1 MKDGETEDKVIQQI
15 RKLQALADRGVGGEQ
30 INAREM
36 INRLMDKYG
45 ITPDQ
50 LDMLTL
56 NLYRFSYSNAWER
69 KLMSQLFYLLG
80 DKEWNCYTIRGKR
93 NVVLYECYPEDW
105 LDVISRYEILK
116 RDYANQLKAFYR
128 AFLTKNNLLL
138 PYDPSSPT
146 PSKEEFEELRLAE
159 ELALGIRRSV
169 LHKQL
174 EAKGE

>member
-1 MKDGETEDKVIQQI
+1 MNNHESEDKVIRQI
-15 RKLQALADRGVGGEQ
+15 RKLQALANRGVGGEQ

-50 LDMLTL
+50 LDVRTL
-56 NLYRFSYSNAWER
+56 NRYKFSYTNAWER

-80 DKEWNCYTIRGKR
+80 DKEWNCYAIRGKR
-93 NVVLYECYPEDW
+93 NVALYECYPEDW

-116 RDYANQLKAFYR
+116 RDYARQLKAFYR
-128 AFLTKNNLLL
+128 AFLTKNDLLL
-138 PYDPSSPT
+138 PYDPSCPT
-146 PSKEEFEELRLAE
+146 PTKEKMEELCLAE